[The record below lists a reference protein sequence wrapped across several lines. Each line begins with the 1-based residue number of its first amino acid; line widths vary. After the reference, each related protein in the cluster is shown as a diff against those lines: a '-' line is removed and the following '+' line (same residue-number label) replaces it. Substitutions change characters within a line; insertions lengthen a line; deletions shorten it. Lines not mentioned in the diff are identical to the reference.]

1 MKQYN
6 EYNGIKLKCGI
17 ARKEAYR
24 LRDIYTQCVQEW
36 EGSIRKLQMA
46 KRQQRR
52 RGGGGIATATATAS
66 SRGGRKMKKSKKEGS
81 GDGDIIEGGGGVAGT
96 KTTIAARD
104 EGVVEGGG
112 DGMLRGDDGINT
124 TTTTTTTTTSY
135 STATTTSSATTTT
148 SPSSWSTTLRQLG
161 TTYNISK
168 QCESVI
174 HAYDDMVLAQSNYTQ
189 AVLDENTA
197 VEEALAIE
205 KMALDSVQHLEE
217 VSDLHYLCTPCPTMT
232 IMFVCIHSIV
242 TSLIAIVVTYV
253 SLSLLHGIL

>member
-17 ARKEAYR
+17 ARREAYR
-24 LRDIYTQCVQEW
+24 LREIYIQCVQEW

-46 KRQQRR
+46 KRQQQRR
-52 RGGGGIATATATAS
+52 RGGGGIAAATATAS

-96 KTTIAARD
+96 NTTIAARD
-104 EGVVEGGG
+104 EGVEGGGG
-112 DGMLRGDDGINT
+112 DGMLRGDDGI
-124 TTTTTTTTTSY
+124 TTTTTTTTSY
-135 STATTTSSATTTT
+135 STATTPSAITTTT
-148 SPSSWSTTLRQLG
+148 SPLSWSATLRQLG
-161 TTYNISK
+161 NTYNISK

-217 VSDLHYLCTPCPTMT
+217 VSDLHYICTPCPTMT

-242 TSLIAIVVTYV
+242 PSLIATVFTNV

>member
-52 RGGGGIATATATAS
+52 RGGGGIATATAAS

-96 KTTIAARD
+96 NTTIAARD
-104 EGVVEGGG
+104 EGVEGEGG
-112 DGMLRGDDGINT
+112 DGMLRGDDGI
-124 TTTTTTTTTSY
+124 TTTTTTSY
-135 STATTTSSATTTT
+135 STATTTFSDTATTT

-197 VEEALAIE
+197 VEEAMAIE

-217 VSDLHYLCTPCPTMT
+217 VSDLHYICTPCPTMT

>member
-1 MKQYN
+1 
-6 EYNGIKLKCGI
+6 
-17 ARKEAYR
+17 
-24 LRDIYTQCVQEW
+24 
-36 EGSIRKLQMA
+36 
-46 KRQQRR
+46 
-52 RGGGGIATATATAS
+52 
-66 SRGGRKMKKSKKEGS
+66 MKKSKEEGS
-81 GDGDIIEGGGGVAGT
+81 GDWDIIEGGGVAGT

-104 EGVVEGGG
+104 EGVEGGG
-112 DGMLRGDDGINT
+112 DGMLRGDVGIT
-124 TTTTTTTTTSY
+124 TTTTTTTATSY
-135 STATTTSSATTTT
+135 STATTTSSATATT

-217 VSDLHYLCTPCPTMT
+217 VSDLHYICTPCPTMT

-242 TSLIAIVVTYV
+242 PSLIAIVVTHV